1 MNFFA
6 KKVKNFYFWLWN
18 GISQIWY
25 LGGGFFLLLIP
36 QVSVIHY
43 ELSHLHQIFE
53 NKLCNLCSVENF
65 KMVINYIHSKDQKP
79 VKMLKLKKKIGL
91 YDFNTS
97 HWSFL
102 FFCKDPPFLF
112 SGCFFGDF
120 WKIEKNEKKF
130 LSLLVRN
137 FFQDAP
143 GQMCIS
149 SDIEA

>member
-79 VKMLKLKKKIGL
+79 VKMLKLKKRLDYMTSTHPIGH
-91 YDFNTS
+91 FC
-97 HWSFL
+97 SFAKTPL
-102 FFCKDPPFLF
+102 FYFQGAFLEIF
-112 SGCFFGDF
+112 
-120 WKIEKNEKKF
+120 EKLKKTK
-130 LSLLVRN
+130 N
-137 FFQDAP
+137 FFWVCWSVTFFRMLLAK
-143 GQMCIS
+143 CV
-149 SDIEA
+149 